1 MIALIVI
8 IVFILS
14 LWIFTKT
21 LTYGIY
27 EIKQNSNT
35 IGGITTIV
43 LAVLSLILPNVI
55 IYINGSYQ

>member
-1 MIALIVI
+1 MFAI
-8 IVFILS
+8 IFFIS
-14 LWIFTKT
+14 LWIFIRT

-43 LAVLSLILPNVI
+43 FATLSLILPNI
-55 IYINGSYQ
+55 IVYFTGFYQ

>member
-1 MIALIVI
+1 MIFLT
-8 IVFILS
+8 VFIIFIIS
-14 LWIFTKT
+14 LWIFVKT

-43 LAVLSLILPNVI
+43 LAALSLILPNVV